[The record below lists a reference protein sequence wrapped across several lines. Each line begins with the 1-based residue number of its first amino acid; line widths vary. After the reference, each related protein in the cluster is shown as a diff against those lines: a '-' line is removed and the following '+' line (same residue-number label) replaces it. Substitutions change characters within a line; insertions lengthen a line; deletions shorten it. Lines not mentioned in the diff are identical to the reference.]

1 MILRRRAGSVRIV
14 ILTSLFWITFFY
26 WGAEIWCQTP
36 SINLDERGSDFNGGH
51 GDEPAERSL
60 GELLGDGLNKVN
72 DGTDNDKFDPNDP
85 FGLEVKTDPPV
96 ADEHPLPTEK
106 LLSDG
111 KIAKGKFNPKVDL
124 VGNEQKKSEPTK
136 APVAKST
143 SITVQKHIPGKGP
156 GEMGAPVK
164 IPKDKEK
171 ESKKMFKENQFN
183 LMASNM
189 ISLNRTLKDVRM
201 SGCKKHD
208 YTNLGP
214 LPKTSVIF
222 VFHNE
227 AWSTLL
233 RSIHSVINRSP
244 REMLEEI
251 ILVDDKSEKDFLG
264 KQLEDYVKN
273 LPVPVHIIRQPH
285 REGLIRARLE
295 GAKIARGE
303 VLTFLDAHIEA
314 SPGWLEPLLYEIKK
328 DRTNVICPIIDV
340 ISDDTFEFL
349 TGSDLTYGGFNW
361 KLNFRWYPVPQREV
375 DRRGG
380 DRSLPMRTPTMAGGL
395 FSIDKSYFYEIGSYD
410 SGMDI
415 WGGENLEMSF
425 RIWMCGGTVLIATC
439 SHVGHVFR
447 KATPYTFPGGTS
459 QIINKNNRRLAEVW
473 MDDYKK
479 FFYIVNPTVMK
490 HEYGD
495 VSDRIALR
503 SDLQCKS
510 FQWYL
515 DNVYPDAQIP
525 RRYKVLGEIK
535 NTAANICLD
544 TMGRKENQKVGC
556 YSCHSQGGN
565 QVFSF
570 TMDNEIR
577 IDDLCL
583 DVANSKG
590 PVMMV
595 KCHHQKGNQYWE
607 YNIKTNQLIH
617 TNSKQCLTKPIARS
631 ANEPRMER
639 CDGSIDSQ
647 KWSFRNMTVPGLD

>member
-1 MILRRRAGSVRIV
+1 VRIV

-51 GDEPAERSL
+51 GDKPAERSL

-72 DGTDNDKFDPNDP
+72 D
-85 FGLEVKTDPPV
+85 
-96 ADEHPLPTEK
+96 A
-106 LLSDG
+106 
-111 KIAKGKFNPKVDL
+111 
-124 VGNEQKKSEPTK
+124 
-136 APVAKST
+136 
-143 SITVQKHIPGKGP
+143 VQKHIPGKGP

-208 YTNLGP
+208 YTNLGA
-214 LPKTSVIF
+214 LPTTSVIF

-295 GAKIARGE
+295 GAKIAKGE

-361 KLNFRWYPVPQREV
+361 KLNFSGTPCRRE
-375 DRRGG
+375 
-380 DRSLPMRTPTMAGGL
+380 
-395 FSIDKSYFYEIGSYD
+395 K
-410 SGMDI
+410 
-415 WGGENLEMSF
+415 
-425 RIWMCGGTVLIATC
+425 
-439 SHVGHVFR
+439 
-447 KATPYTFPGGTS
+447 
-459 QIINKNNRRLAEVW
+459 
-473 MDDYKK
+473 
-479 FFYIVNPTVMK
+479 
-490 HEYGD
+490 
-495 VSDRIALR
+495 
-503 SDLQCKS
+503 
-510 FQWYL
+510 
-515 DNVYPDAQIP
+515 
-525 RRYKVLGEIK
+525 
-535 NTAANICLD
+535 
-544 TMGRKENQKVGC
+544 
-556 YSCHSQGGN
+556 
-565 QVFSF
+565 
-570 TMDNEIR
+570 
-577 IDDLCL
+577 
-583 DVANSKG
+583 
-590 PVMMV
+590 
-595 KCHHQKGNQYWE
+595 
-607 YNIKTNQLIH
+607 
-617 TNSKQCLTKPIARS
+617 
-631 ANEPRMER
+631 
-639 CDGSIDSQ
+639 
-647 KWSFRNMTVPGLD
+647 